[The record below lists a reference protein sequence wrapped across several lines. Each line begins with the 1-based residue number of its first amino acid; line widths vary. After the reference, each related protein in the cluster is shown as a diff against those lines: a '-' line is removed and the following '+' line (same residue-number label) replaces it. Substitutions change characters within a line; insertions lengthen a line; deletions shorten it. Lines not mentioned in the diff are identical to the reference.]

1 MQFLNPIWLWG
12 LTGLLIPIGIHMLS
26 RKEGKVIRVG
36 SVRHLEETSTRQF
49 RKIRLNEVVL
59 LALRCLLITLI
70 VLLLSGLSFN
80 RYNTN
85 NINYVL
91 LEKGMENES
100 DFKPLVDSLKEKG
113 FEVRWLA
120 KGFPLLE
127 DSIVTGSNN
136 NYWSLIESLKKEQLQ
151 QAVVLSYNYANG
163 FKGKRTEL
171 PANVHWISKQPTPF
185 EFTLTSTRLSS
196 DSVLLRKGNTSGE
209 GTRFASY
216 EVRGESL
223 TEEEKELLQN
233 QDTISIAVYSN
244 AKFEYDKEIMLAA
257 LKAVDETL
265 PCVLNIKSS
274 DAAEWKDTK
283 ADWIVWLSE
292 KTAPNISG
300 AKSIL
305 YSKNEF
311 EDKLLTL
318 SSKGWLLTKRLDQEI
333 AINKNLALQLASIL
347 LPEEDAQQRANERDR
362 RALPEKQLWSSAS
375 LQRRNT
381 LVLTGTASAM
391 PYLAGLVLLV
401 LFIERII
408 AFKRNQ

>member
-12 LTGLLIPIGIHMLS
+12 LSGLLIPIGIHMLS

-36 SVRHLEETSTRQF
+36 SIRHLEETSTRQF

-59 LALRCLLITLI
+59 LALRCLLIILI

-85 NINYVL
+85 NINYLL

-100 DFKPLVDSLKEKG
+100 DFKPLVDSLEEKG
-113 FEVRWLA
+113 FEERWLA

-127 DSIVTGSNN
+127 DSIVADANT
-136 NYWSLIESLKKEQLQ
+136 NYWSLIESLKKEQVQ
-151 QAVVLSYNYANG
+151 QVVVLSYNYLDG

-233 QDTISIAVYSN
+233 QDTISITVYSN

-257 LKAVDETL
+257 LNAVDETL
-265 PCVLNIKSS
+265 PCVLSIKSS
-274 DAAEWKDTK
+274 DADEWKDTK
-283 ADWIVWLSE
+283 VDWIVWLSE
-292 KTAPNISG
+292 KTIPELAG
-300 AKSIL
+300 ARSIQ

-311 EDKLLTL
+311 GGKLLT
-318 SSKGWLLTKRLDQEI
+318 SSSNGWLLTKRLDQEI
-333 AINKNLALQLASIL
+333 AINRNLALQLASIL
-347 LPEEDAQQRANERDR
+347 LPEDEAKQRANELDR

-375 LQRRNT
+375 LEGGNT
-381 LVLTGTASAM
+381 LVMAGTNSAM
-391 PYLAGLVLLV
+391 PYLAGLILLV
-401 LFIERII
+401 LLAERII